1 MKIFLDD
8 IKKIDWL
15 SERIKQETWGNN
27 FLNLKKGFYFVFDYD
42 LNESDSTIQ
51 IVNSKSLFEI
61 NDSIYRNM
69 SAQHIG
75 YMKEPFDT
83 SNYLFFSLLK
93 SAIKTINNLNE
104 EEELNNLTNLFLGYK
119 SQDLEANKRNLK
131 TNIKGNQEVN
141 SSIGFSN
148 ALNNVF
154 SINKA
159 PVTGLCMVYDLI
171 DGYAKRTYDKTIYG
185 EMLTSIVKAVKN
197 PNGGLLPE
205 ESGSTMRYMIIGQK
219 AAKDDPELKKAKDLF
234 RSGNSPYS
242 IYLETGWFLNKF
254 DNKWRK
260 KISDDTF
267 EFDLGKLANN
277 GNKVYVLPEG
287 YSETEIRG
295 IAEGLAHGNT
305 SMAKVITG
313 NTGFTSIDTPNYNVR
328 LGDYVKFEEV
338 FGYYPDLKNIFSF
351 FALNIFPQGEYAF
364 YFSPEIPYSLVLIS
378 GEQNSGYDLEKI
390 KYVALHEIQHYIQ
403 TIEGFGSGGNDSL
416 ANLVSAVGG
425 SAVRSFFISLSS
437 FQKKFTEIA
446 SLIPIESY
454 QKLIKDLKD
463 NNQFKDYKIRYK
475 NRFINVSA
483 YYNSMLLSLERLTKD
498 ITTINENANSI
509 SYYLLTIY
517 SMIEETDE
525 YIEKFVGDNIGE
537 AYIYFFKK
545 SLEQNKKTVLRDT
558 QLANK
563 GWSPQDLY
571 ILNFQVYESLIGE
584 VESRFTQ
591 QTTHIPKE
599 LKNYFEFYTSE
610 TIDSD
615 KVNVISNSLLTD
627 EGKNVVAGIETNEG
641 KYIIHLPDQFSNS
654 VTLLH
659 ETGHILFDF
668 ASEQVYANP
677 DSIASALSKN
687 YENVEEYFC
696 DSFVDYIQRKKI
708 DPALTSD
715 LQDER
720 EITNFTE
727 FDEIFESILYST
739 TAVNESGILKRLNF
753 VMKILE

>member
-1 MKIFLDD
+1 
-8 IKKIDWL
+8 
-15 SERIKQETWGNN
+15 
-27 FLNLKKGFYFVFDYD
+27 
-42 LNESDSTIQ
+42 
-51 IVNSKSLFEI
+51 
-61 NDSIYRNM
+61 
-69 SAQHIG
+69 
-75 YMKEPFDT
+75 
-83 SNYLFFSLLK
+83 
-93 SAIKTINNLNE
+93 
-104 EEELNNLTNLFLGYK
+104 
-119 SQDLEANKRNLK
+119 
-131 TNIKGNQEVN
+131 
-141 SSIGFSN
+141 
-148 ALNNVF
+148 
-154 SINKA
+154 
-159 PVTGLCMVYDLI
+159 
-171 DGYAKRTYDKTIYG
+171 
-185 EMLTSIVKAVKN
+185 
-197 PNGGLLPE
+197 
-205 ESGSTMRYMIIGQK
+205 
-219 AAKDDPELKKAKDLF
+219 
-234 RSGNSPYS
+234 
-242 IYLETGWFLNKF
+242 
-254 DNKWRK
+254 
-260 KISDDTF
+260 
-267 EFDLGKLANN
+267 
-277 GNKVYVLPEG
+277 
-287 YSETEIRG
+287 
-295 IAEGLAHGNT
+295 
-305 SMAKVITG
+305 VITG
-313 NTGFTSIDTPNYNVR
+313 NTGFTSLDTPNYNVR

-378 GEQNSGYDLEKI
+378 GEHNTGYDLEKI

-537 AYIYFFKK
+537 AYIDFFKK

-627 EGKNVVAGIETNEG
+627 EGKNVIAGIETNEG
-641 KYIIHLPDQFSNS
+641 KYIIHLPEQFSNS

-677 DSIASALSKN
+677 DSITSALSKN

>member
-1 MKIFLDD
+1 
-8 IKKIDWL
+8 
-15 SERIKQETWGNN
+15 
-27 FLNLKKGFYFVFDYD
+27 
-42 LNESDSTIQ
+42 
-51 IVNSKSLFEI
+51 
-61 NDSIYRNM
+61 
-69 SAQHIG
+69 
-75 YMKEPFDT
+75 
-83 SNYLFFSLLK
+83 
-93 SAIKTINNLNE
+93 
-104 EEELNNLTNLFLGYK
+104 
-119 SQDLEANKRNLK
+119 
-131 TNIKGNQEVN
+131 
-141 SSIGFSN
+141 
-148 ALNNVF
+148 
-154 SINKA
+154 
-159 PVTGLCMVYDLI
+159 MVYDLI

-260 KISDDTF
+260 KISDDSF

-287 YSETEIRG
+287 YIETEIRG
-295 IAEGLAHGNT
+295 IAEGLAHGNIT
-305 SMAKVITG
+305 MAKVIAGTIG
-313 NTGFTSIDTPNYNVR
+313 ETRPNTPNYNVR

-537 AYIYFFKK
+537 AYIDFFKK
-545 SLEQNKKTVLRDT
+545 SLEQNKKTVLKDT

-627 EGKNVVAGIETNEG
+627 EGKNVIAGIETNEG
-641 KYIIHLPDQFSNS
+641 KYIIHLPEQFSNS

-677 DSIASALSKN
+677 DSITSALSKN

>member
-1 MKIFLDD
+1 MLDFLKWCSFINTIEYFSKSSNPIF
-8 IKKIDWL
+8 
-15 SERIKQETWGNN
+15 SERK
-27 FLNLKKGFYFVFDYD
+27 
-42 LNESDSTIQ
+42 
-51 IVNSKSLFEI
+51 
-61 NDSIYRNM
+61 
-69 SAQHIG
+69 
-75 YMKEPFDT
+75 
-83 SNYLFFSLLK
+83 NYLIVLL
-93 SAIKTINNLNE
+93 
-104 EEELNNLTNLFLGYK
+104 
-119 SQDLEANKRNLK
+119 DLL
-131 TNIKGNQEVN
+131 
-141 SSIGFSN
+141 
-148 ALNNVF
+148 
-154 SINKA
+154 
-159 PVTGLCMVYDLI
+159 
-171 DGYAKRTYDKTIYG
+171 
-185 EMLTSIVKAVKN
+185 KN

-205 ESGSTMRYMIIGQK
+205 YPMSTMRYLIVGEK
-219 AAKDDPELKKAKDLF
+219 ALLNDEKLIEAKKLF
-234 RSGNSPYS
+234 REGNDAYS
-242 IYLETGWFLNKF
+242 VYLETGWYFNKI
-254 DNKWRK
+254 DRKWRK
-260 KISDDTF
+260 RISDESFYFKVDNFT
-267 EFDLGKLANN
+267 GN
-277 GNKVYVLPEG
+277 GEEKYLLPEG
-287 YSETEIRG
+287 MSYERFKNLIND
-295 IAEGLAHGNT
+295 LHT
-305 SMAKVITG
+305 SKTNVSRAVVDG
-313 NTGFTSIDTPNYNVR
+313 YNVR
-328 LGDYVKFEEV
+328 LGDVLSFEEAYKLYPELKDIYSVFAVKFK
-338 FGYYPDLKNIFSF
+338 G
-351 FALNIFPQGEYAF
+351 LNQGEYDF
-364 YFSPEIPYSLVLIS
+364 YFSPSIPYSLVLQSNNRHTI
-378 GEQNSGYDLEKI
+378 DTI
-390 KYVALHEIQHYIQ
+390 KYVAIHEIQHYVQ

-463 NNQFKDYKIRYK
+463 NNEFKDYKIRYK

-483 YYNSMLLSLERLTKD
+483 YYNGMLLNLERLTKD
-498 ITTINENANSI
+498 IITINQNANSI

-537 AYIYFFKK
+537 AYIDFFKK

-627 EGKNVVAGIETNEG
+627 EGKNVIAGIETNEG
-641 KYIIHLPDQFSNS
+641 KYIIHLPEQFSNS

-677 DSIASALSKN
+677 DSITSALSNN

>member
-15 SERIKQETWGNN
+15 NLSIELMDWGKN

-42 LNESDSTIQ
+42 LNESDSTIK
-51 IVNSKSLFEI
+51 ITNSRSLFEI

-69 SAQHIG
+69 TAQHIG
-75 YMKEPFDT
+75 YMKEPFDS
-83 SNYLFFSLLK
+83 SNYLFYSILK
-93 SAIKTINNLNE
+93 SACSLKSGEML
-104 EEELNNLTNLFLGYK
+104 LTDLFISYK
-119 SQDLEANKRNLK
+119 AKDLEANKINLK

-141 SSIGFSN
+141 SSISFSN

-159 PVTGLCMVYDLI
+159 PVAGLCMVYDLI

-454 QKLIKDLKD
+454 LKLIKDLKD

-537 AYIYFFKK
+537 AYIDFFKK

-677 DSIASALSKN
+677 DSITSALSKN